1 MEGIDT
7 KTATTIESGSKVS
20 GFDGVEMNVKQSKVR
35 KQYRDVYS
43 EGILRYVCNS
53 AWLIH
58 FGEKGERPYLN
69 VLLICVPLAIICD
82 AAGASKAATFVF
94 SLLGICPL
102 AERLGYVTEDVAK
115 YTNSTLGG
123 LLNATFGN
131 ATELIVSLIALGSDK
146 TWIVKASLLGSVL
159 SNLLLVLG
167 CAFLVG
173 GIKVMKQGRKEQKFN
188 ITAATT
194 NGALLLLATMG
205 MIFPALLSSTG
216 GERTEDAA
224 LDMSRAVSMGL
235 LLGYAAYLYFQLKTH
250 TSVFEDDEEDDDEE
264 PQLGLWGGIVWLAV
278 ITTFI
283 GLLSDYLVDTL
294 EDTASDIGIP
304 AMFIATIIVPIVGN
318 AAEHAAAVVFAYKNK
333 MAISIGIA
341 VGSATQI
348 SLFLVPAMV
357 LAGWMGDVKMSL
369 DFHPYETGAMLI
381 SVLVGSFIIQDGS
394 SNWLKGVMLILGYY
408 ICCCGFWT
416 LCDPPDIEGAKCLAT
431 SSSSSSST

>member
-1 MEGIDT
+1 M
-7 KTATTIESGSKVS
+7 
-20 GFDGVEMNVKQSKVR
+20 
-35 KQYRDVYS
+35 
-43 EGILRYVCNS
+43 
-53 AWLIH
+53 
-58 FGEKGERPYLN
+58 
-69 VLLICVPLAIICD
+69 
-82 AAGASKAATFVF
+82 
-94 SLLGICPL
+94 
-102 AERLGYVTEDVAK
+102 
-115 YTNSTLGG
+115 
-123 LLNATFGN
+123 
-131 ATELIVSLIALGSDK
+131 
-146 TWIVKASLLGSVL
+146 
-159 SNLLLVLG
+159 
-167 CAFLVG
+167 
-173 GIKVMKQGRKEQKFN
+173 
-188 ITAATT
+188 
-194 NGALLLLATMG
+194 
-205 MIFPALLSSTG
+205 
-216 GERTEDAA
+216 
-224 LDMSRAVSMGL
+224 
-235 LLGYAAYLYFQLKTH
+235 
-250 TSVFEDDEEDDDEE
+250 FEDDEEDDDEE

-357 LAGWMGDVKMSL
+357 LAGWMGNVKMSL

-431 SSSSSSST
+431 SVPSS

>member
-1 MEGIDT
+1 MQNLIR
-7 KTATTIESGSKVS
+7 KATLE
-20 GFDGVEMNVKQSKVR
+20 
-35 KQYRDVYS
+35 YRYS

-235 LLGYAAYLYFQLKTH
+235 LLGYGAYLYVVLERGVRGCDSLNVFQSTH
-250 TSVFEDDEEDDDEE
+250 LNT
-264 PQLGLWGGIVWLAV
+264 
-278 ITTFI
+278 
-283 GLLSDYLVDTL
+283 
-294 EDTASDIGIP
+294 
-304 AMFIATIIVPIVGN
+304 N
-318 AAEHAAAVVFAYKNK
+318 AR
-333 MAISIGIA
+333 
-341 VGSATQI
+341 TQVR
-348 SLFLVPAMV
+348 SFGEQHRCDRVSSQRNM
-357 LAGWMGDVKMSL
+357 
-369 DFHPYETGAMLI
+369 YEL
-381 SVLVGSFIIQDGS
+381 Q
-394 SNWLKGVMLILGYY
+394 
-408 ICCCGFWT
+408 
-416 LCDPPDIEGAKCLAT
+416 E
-431 SSSSSSST
+431 